1 MGINLPW
8 TILHARLHQTL
19 RDRSLLPAGD
29 RCLVAVSGGQDS
41 LCLIRLLLDLQTK
54 WGWEIAIAHCNHG
67 WRTDAD
73 ENAAHVQALAHQ
85 WQIPYYGVATQ
96 TLPPT
101 EAAAR
106 TWRYDQLTAI
116 AQDHAYTQVATGHT
130 ASDRA
135 ETLLYNLVR
144 GAGMDGLQALT
155 WCRPLSDRI
164 QLVRPLLAMTRE
176 ETARF
181 CHERDLPIWQDS
193 SNSDLHYARN
203 RIRHTLLPLL
213 TEQIN
218 AQAEGHLAQTAE
230 LLRADVE
237 YLSHLAEQL
246 WHQAREADE
255 QGRAARLNR
264 TTLQASPLALQRRVM
279 RLHLQ
284 ALSIPA
290 PSYHQIEK
298 LVALI
303 WAPNRSQT
311 DPLPGGAIA
320 RVEHPWIVIT
330 SRDATP

>member
-1 MGINLPW
+1 MGINPPW

-41 LCLIRLLLDLQTK
+41 LCLIRLLLDLQPK
-54 WGWEIAIAHCNHG
+54 WGWAIAIAHCNHG

-73 ENAAHVQALAHQ
+73 ENADHVQALAHQ
-85 WQIPYYGVATQ
+85 WQVPYYGVATR

-106 TWRYDQLTAI
+106 VWRYDQLTAI
-116 AQDHAYTQVATGHT
+116 AQEHHYTQVVTGHT

-135 ETLLYNLVR
+135 ETLLYNLLR
-144 GAGMDGLQALT
+144 GAGMDGLQALA

-164 QLVRPLLAMTRE
+164 QLVRPLLTLTRQD
-176 ETARF
+176 TARF
-181 CHERDLPIWQDS
+181 CQERELPIWPDS
-193 SNSDLHYARN
+193 SNTDLHYARN

-213 TEQIN
+213 TEQVN

-237 YLSHLAEQL
+237 YLSTLAEQL

-255 QGRAARLNR
+255 QGQPRLNR
-264 TTLQASPLALQRRVM
+264 TILQGSPLALQRRVM
-279 RLHLQ
+279 RLYLE
-284 ALSIPA
+284 ALAIPA
-290 PSYHQIEK
+290 PSYQQVEK

-303 WAPNRSQT
+303 HAPNRSQT

-320 RVEHPWIVIT
+320 RVAHPWIVII
-330 SRDATP
+330 SNAMP